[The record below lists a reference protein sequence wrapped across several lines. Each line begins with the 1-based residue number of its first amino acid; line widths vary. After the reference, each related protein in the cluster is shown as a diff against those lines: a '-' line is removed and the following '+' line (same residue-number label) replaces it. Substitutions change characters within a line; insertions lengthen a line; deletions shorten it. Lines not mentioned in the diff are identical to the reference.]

1 MSPVEGLLLGAFCL
15 LLVPNTVFNTLVCMV
30 VRRSKRAQTPM
41 NNLIMS
47 LAMSDI
53 FIGAT
58 IFPRHIINN
67 AFVHPGG
74 KQGSA
79 LCKLVTGGGLL
90 WISVTA
96 SGLLLTAVAFE
107 RFFAI
112 VLPHK
117 KRLRIT
123 NRKLRWIVSSVWMFA
138 IASNLPSMLVMEYN
152 EDLNFCTE
160 VWPVWVSPKAYVSV
174 MFVVGTSS
182 VLFMYILYS
191 VVLLTF
197 WKKRHTTTEMSQCA
211 RLRART
217 KVTKMLILMTV
228 IHTVCRTPNY
238 TFYLLSYIN
247 PDVQYGSASYSSTVA
262 LILLNSTSHPFLL
275 CWQMESFRKGVWQI
289 LQSLVCRHR
298 VRSVAYSGRY
308 QVRNST
314 QMTLGDAVSYI

>member
-1 MSPVEGLLLGAFCL
+1 
-15 LLVPNTVFNTLVCMV
+15 NTLVCMV

-182 VLFMYILYS
+182 VLFMYIL
-191 VVLLTF
+191 
-197 WKKRHTTTEMSQCA
+197 
-211 RLRART
+211 LRART

-289 LQSLVCRHR
+289 LQSL
-298 VRSVAYSGRY
+298 
-308 QVRNST
+308 
-314 QMTLGDAVSYI
+314 